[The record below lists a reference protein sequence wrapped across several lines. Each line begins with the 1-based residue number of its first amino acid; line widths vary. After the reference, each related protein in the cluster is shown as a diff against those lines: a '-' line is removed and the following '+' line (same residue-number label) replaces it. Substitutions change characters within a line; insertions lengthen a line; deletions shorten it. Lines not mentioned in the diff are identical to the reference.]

1 MERFSEDCQNALKEA
16 GVVDVEQIMGF
27 TPQELKELFAFKPS
41 DQVVL
46 KGMLP
51 RRRAR
56 EEDDENQG
64 NGEGESVM
72 LVVDV
77 CIRELLPS
85 CWTTL
90 DPLSLR
96 SAVYGAAKTP
106 INIHVTQELDFI
118 ISLVPLA
125 ECFASGGPGKG
136 IIWTRLMMLILK
148 THFPQATQ
156 DITRIWN
163 AVAAKKRKGTEEE
176 MLRIYASVKAELQ
189 KIVPPSPPPFPFRK
203 PPPPPFRKPPGRPGF
218 SGSQK

>member
-77 CIRELLPS
+77 CIRELLPR

-118 ISLVPLA
+118 ISLVPPCRMLRL
-125 ECFASGGPGKG
+125 C
-136 IIWTRLMMLILK
+136 LMMLILK
-148 THFPQATQ
+148 THFSQATQ

-203 PPPPPFRKPPGRPGF
+203 PPGRPGF
-218 SGSQK
+218 FGSQK